1 MLAVM
6 KEFHGRGRLSKG
18 LGATFIALIP
28 KNAGADSNRD
38 FRPISL
44 IGSVYKI
51 LSIVLAGRLQE
62 VLQCI
67 ISALQGAF
75 VKIRQILDGVVIANE
90 CVHSRYRDKL
100 PGLLCK
106 LDFLKAYDRV
116 DWQFLLYLLRRMR
129 FGNRWRRWIQEC
141 MSSVYFS
148 ILTNGTP
155 KGFFMAQRG
164 LRQGDPLSPFLF
176 VMVGE
181 ALSRMIGSCRRTNT
195 RLQNC
200 RKCPNYLSF
209 IVCR

>member
-1 MLAVM
+1 M
-6 KEFHGRGRLSKG
+6 
-18 LGATFIALIP
+18 
-28 KNAGADSNRD
+28 
-38 FRPISL
+38 
-44 IGSVYKI
+44 YKI
-51 LSIVLAGRLQE
+51 LSKVLAGRLQE

-67 ISALQGAF
+67 ISAFQGAF

-106 LDFLKAYDRV
+106 LDFEKAYDRV

-148 ILTNGTP
+148 ILINGTP
-155 KGFFMAQRG
+155 RGFFKAQRG

-181 ALSRMIGSCRRTNT
+181 ALSRMIMAAAEGLLRGFKIAENVPIISH
-195 RLQNC
+195 L
-200 RKCPNYLSF
+200 
-209 IVCR
+209 